1 MNCVLR
7 SPGPTPG
14 AVVSRRVL
22 EGRALD
28 LLAGIP
34 FALATFLQTE
44 FGRSEDWTD
53 SRPFPPRSHT
63 SPWHLVP
70 ISGEAVAHAQDPDSP
85 DTPSC
90 SATPTGAAEPRGGGR
105 RDHPPRR
112 RCAAVLGGA
121 GRDHVP

>member
-28 LLAGIP
+28 FLAGIP

-63 SPWHLVP
+63 SPSHFVP
-70 ISGEAVAHAQDPDSP
+70 SSGEDVVHAQFPDCP
-85 DTPSC
+85 AIP
-90 SATPTGAAEPRGGGR
+90 
-105 RDHPPRR
+105 
-112 RCAAVLGGA
+112 
-121 GRDHVP
+121 